1 MHSLRS
7 TALSN
12 DILAATRLPERSLLV
27 ALSISEWTGR
37 CRDRAVTDKVA
48 RDHGAAK
55 KVGCYTKTLVPKS
68 YLAGIAS
75 VRTEARV
82 LHHKLTLPWFDDG
95 LRILPVD
102 LHLSY
107 MEKLGKLR
115 SRFDTAVSTF
125 VASYD
130 AAKAAAVRELGT
142 LYHAD
147 DYPSV
152 ADLNSAFS
160 FVVRPQ
166 PLPTGED
173 WRVDLPAATVQGIRR
188 ELEAQ
193 LVEAQRL
200 GLADLYQRLACVV
213 SRMATTLGEP
223 GKIFRDSL
231 VGNVRDLCRLLP
243 ALNLS
248 RDPGLSSLAHSIEE
262 RLASLDPNVL
272 RTNPAVRQSAAIDA
286 AAHFETITA
295 RLASYTGL
303 TGVNT

>member
-7 TALSN
+7 TTLSG
-12 DILAATRLPERSLLV
+12 DVLAATRLPERSLLV

-37 CRDRAVTDKVA
+37 CRDRAVTAKVA
-48 RDHGAAK
+48 LDHGADK

-75 VRTEARV
+75 VRTEARA

-115 SRFDTAVSTF
+115 SRFDTAVATF

-130 AAKAAAVRELGT
+130 AAKVAAVRELGT
-142 LYHAD
+142 LYQAD
-147 DYPSV
+147 DYPSS
-152 ADLNSAFS
+152 ADLNNAFS

-200 GLADLYQRLACVV
+200 GLADLYQRLAGVV

-231 VGNVRDLCRLLP
+231 VGNVRDLCGLLP

-248 RDPGLSSLAHSIEE
+248 QDPGLSSLARSVEE
-262 RLASLDPNVL
+262 RLASLDPDVL

-303 TGVNT
+303 SVNA